1 MGGVSYGQTIT
12 IDPTT
17 VGHALSS
24 HIIGVCRNNTYVQT
38 TWPSQ
43 HFPEKL
49 KKYANILPKFGNG
62 RKLYR
67 FGGSMVDGQYSQ
79 AYGTYGW
86 EFGKDYGTGWP
97 NTYPY
102 DNFEYYLS
110 EALELDADLM
120 IGVNVGGG
128 GYPND
133 FTINESLQQ
142 AEDLVE
148 YLFTHNDNDGIKLI
162 DRVVLF
168 ELGNELS
175 GSWQKGHKER
185 ACSPDVYLQNASL
198 FIEAMANKAHQY
210 DSNYQLPFAL
220 MGSYNYGIEWE
231 TPNVVIKQNNP
242 NEWEA
247 VMPSWVVFNTATNSY
262 DSPSFD
268 WHFNW
273 TPASSGGA
281 EHIYQGTIPPTL
293 ELRRD
298 VLPSGPVN
306 EFFASWVFDA
316 SYACNDAIFES
327 SWESQMDTYLEFN
340 TNTPYNF
347 IALHG
352 YPPISLALLNNETSG
367 PLSCNGEMMTDKRA
381 AKSLFALN
389 TWAITDRLKPIQEK
403 FNNTNVQIANTEYA
417 SHMSHITRPDL
428 VHSITEAMLTADHMM
443 TAIKLDIPV
452 ANNYS
457 FFMYADQANDN
468 TFNLMFEPDLDQ
480 SGKVVPKPVFYVHK
494 MIAEN
499 MGEKMLEDTET
510 GDEFGTLS
518 VNGCAD
524 NLPYVYPKLSYVS
537 TIDPDG
543 TIYTLLINRTFGDE
557 GEIITVDFDIPGY
570 SGELMS
576 LVGSSITDDQ
586 CVPSQFQS
594 VNLSGVVIEP
604 LSINILKLT
613 PATCHDYVID
623 TDVTWPN
630 AAYPG
635 PYGRVQVKD
644 GATLTINSGYEARF
658 CTEGSLDISS
668 GSQVDLHGTLTAD
681 DVHWKGVIVRGLASA
696 GRFNGFNTG
705 VIEKAD
711 VGIQT
716 QPDGPAN
723 YSKSTINCEGT
734 TFLNNEQG
742 MVLSMGAHNATFK
755 QCTFKNTTAYNHPAP
770 FHSFV
775 ELAFLGGGINY
786 KGCSFTD
793 ERGDAF
799 WGQGIRA
806 YDARFSV
813 VSDGPVI
820 SRFSRLTT
828 AVSVNNIFFSP
839 PASINN
845 SQFDFCGIGVSNIG
859 VTGIDISHNRFNF
872 ESEYVPAGG
881 GWFNQY
887 QYGVLMSNGIESFV
901 LEDNDFDLISCYGS
915 GLCRKIGAQ
924 LSYLGTTP
932 NVVRG
937 NRFKNN
943 VFANHAIGENGYLPD
958 GVGLLYECN
967 TMTHNEVDFLTSH
980 DPVIKIEQGRYVP
993 LPTDGFIPPKNTFAA
1008 NGTYSWDFYHGLL
1021 SNVPDVDYYHRNT
1034 AAETPNHFSGIVP
1047 IITGLVNDGCA
1058 EFTGKPGKDLTEA
1071 EREKNLK
1078 SYLESQLNYETA
1090 KAEMKTA
1097 QESGDEVLAK
1107 QKRKETS
1114 YYATE
1119 KWKYANIGYMAS
1131 LYDKKRENRNEI
1143 RTWIR
1148 RFGTFEG
1155 DLMLASDFAGT
1166 EEWASVQQTLDM
1178 LAQKYELSES
1188 DYQEIRNYEAIFYIL
1203 SREPVTD
1210 LSAASQEW
1218 LDDLAESGVGYASG
1232 KARSIMGLYD
1242 KVYQPLVAD
1251 GLAFGIEEENGKEE
1265 ETTKML
1271 ISPNPADYNMT
1282 FDWSA
1287 FVIGSDKSVKIEIT
1301 NKAGALVQV
1310 LQPAV
1315 GQTVLEW
1322 TTELVPSGINYYR
1335 LLIDGEELDSG
1346 QLFINK

>member
-1 MGGVSYGQTIT
+1 MSYGQTIT

-613 PATCHDYVID
+613 PTATCHDYAGANAI
-623 TDVTWPN
+623 TTNTTWPD

-635 PYGRVQVKD
+635 PYGKVEVKN
-644 GATLTINSGYEARF
+644 GATLTITGEAKFCPSGVLEIHQD
-658 CTEGSLDISS
+658 GKVNLI
-668 GSQVDLHGTLTAD
+668 GGTLTSSEDEWQGVRVRGEFPYIYTAQGEFVGLNGTIENAQIAIGAMTLYPWGGVSGSGKVRCEDMNFVNNTTSFEMPAFNGNVSVSFTRCDFDVTTNTNFQNHVVLAD
-681 DVHWKGVIVRGLASA
+681 NKGVLFEGCDFMNHQSSPNPHCRGILSTSASFTVRKNQFGINPNNFTPSTFTNLAKGIEANFGWNDTYTVSDAVFDRCVVGIHNMGSTGAKIVRNQFNMGDIAS
-696 GRFNGFNTG
+696 
-705 VIEKAD
+705 
-711 VGIQT
+711 
-716 QPDGPAN
+716 N
-723 YSKSTINCEGT
+723 YQSGY
-734 TFLNNEQG
+734 
-742 MVLSMGAHNATFK
+742 K
-755 QCTFKNTTAYNHPAP
+755 Q
-770 FHSFV
+770 
-775 ELAFLGGGINY
+775 
-786 KGCSFTD
+786 
-793 ERGDAF
+793 
-799 WGQGIRA
+799 
-806 YDARFSV
+806 
-813 VSDGPVI
+813 
-820 SRFSRLTT
+820 
-828 AVSVNNIFFSP
+828 
-839 PASINN
+839 
-845 SQFDFCGIGVSNIG
+845 IGVSFEGATNGFTFEENTFERTVWGNI
-859 VTGIDISHNRFNF
+859 S
-872 ESEYVPAGG
+872 
-881 GWFNQY
+881 
-887 QYGVLMSNGIESFV
+887 YGA
-901 LEDNDFDLISCYGS
+901 YGS
-915 GLCRKIGAQ
+915 TYRSLLEMDA
-924 LSYLGTTP
+924 
-932 NVVRG
+932 NVV
-937 NRFKNN
+937 KNN
-943 VFANHAIGENGYLPD
+943 HYIG
-958 GVGLLYECN
+958 
-967 TMTHNEVDFLTSH
+967 
-980 DPVIKIEQGRYVP
+980 IR
-993 LPTDGFIPPKNTFAA
+993 
-1008 NGTYSWDFYHGLL
+1008 
-1021 SNVPDVDYYHRNT
+1021 
-1034 AAETPNHFSGIVP
+1034 
-1047 IITGLVNDGCA
+1047 
-1058 EFTGKPGKDLTEA
+1058 
-1071 EREKNLK
+1071 
-1078 SYLESQLNYETA
+1078 
-1090 KAEMKTA
+1090 
-1097 QESGDEVLAK
+1097 
-1107 QKRKETS
+1107 
-1114 YYATE
+1114 
-1119 KWKYANIGYMAS
+1119 YAN
-1131 LYDKKRENRNEI
+1131 
-1143 RTWIR
+1143 
-1148 RFGTFEG
+1148 
-1155 DLMLASDFAGT
+1155 
-1166 EEWASVQQTLDM
+1166 
-1178 LAQKYELSES
+1178 
-1188 DYQEIRNYEAIFYIL
+1188 
-1203 SREPVTD
+1203 
-1210 LSAASQEW
+1210 
-1218 LDDLAESGVGYASG
+1218 
-1232 KARSIMGLYD
+1232 
-1242 KVYQPLVAD
+1242 
-1251 GLAFGIEEENGKEE
+1251 
-1265 ETTKML
+1265 
-1271 ISPNPADYNMT
+1271 
-1282 FDWSA
+1282 
-1287 FVIGSDKSVKIEIT
+1287 
-1301 NKAGALVQV
+1301 
-1310 LQPAV
+1310 
-1315 GQTVLEW
+1315 
-1322 TTELVPSGINYYR
+1322 
-1335 LLIDGEELDSG
+1335 
-1346 QLFINK
+1346 